1 MTLPQ
6 QLEPFITQENPA
18 LEAAMKAGNLPFPDL
33 QGMPVIATKNHEEGF
48 KFVEID
54 TTSKFP
60 SPLPFRFLR
69 VSTPLSCNK

>member
-33 QGMPVIATKNHEEGF
+33 QGMAVR
-48 KFVEID
+48 KFGILYKL
-54 TTSKFP
+54 TTSNLYFP
-60 SPLPFRFLR
+60 PVNDVVNLLLKRII
-69 VSTPLSCNK
+69 